1 MPCESG
7 ALMAATPLPL
17 KLVGISKSFSGVSAL
32 EDVTLEVQADSV
44 HGILGENGAG
54 KTTLMNIIAGLMRPD
69 SGRMEVMGVPISLGS
84 VRVGRVHGIGM
95 VHQHFKLVENQ
106 SVLDNIV
113 LAVGKSLFPR
123 KPRKLLKDVAYWCQ
137 KLNWPLDLD
146 AVVGSL
152 AVGRQQRVEII
163 KALCGGGKILILD
176 EPTAALTPAEVDEL
190 ALAVAGLAQA
200 GMTVLFISHKL
211 AEAVRIC
218 RTISILRRGKLV
230 YSGTTADLSVDQ
242 IAEKMVGA
250 KVDVPRLAQPTRHTE
265 TPPLLELIAVD
276 CRIGKRRPPILKQI
290 NLAVHRHEI
299 LGIAGV
305 DGNGQSELAAL
316 ISGAVNPTAG
326 RIVQGSSGNGTT
338 PIRLGYI
345 PEDRHKEALV
355 LPLPIVSN
363 LLLRNYRQ
371 RPFARWGFGRFG
383 TWRKHSADLVRQ
395 YDIRCRR
402 VEDVVATLSGGN
414 QQKIVLARELSQ
426 EPELILAVNP
436 TRGLDVGATAFVLRQ
451 LMEARARGAAI
462 ILIHGDLDEL
472 LSISDSVAVIHRGI
486 VTMTAWPDTSPAQIG
501 RLMLGGA

>member
-1 MPCESG
+1 MTT
-7 ALMAATPLPL
+7 ATPAL
-17 KLVGISKSFSGVSAL
+17 KLTGISKSFSVISAL
-32 EDVTLEVQADSV
+32 DDVTLEVRAGSV

-54 KTTLMNIIAGLMRPD
+54 KTTLMNIIAGLMRPE
-69 SGRMEVMGVPISLGS
+69 SGRMEVMGVPISMGS
-84 VRVGRVHGIGM
+84 VRSARAHGIGM

-123 KPRKLLKDVAYWCQ
+123 RPRKVLRDIDYWCRE
-137 KLNWPLDLD
+137 LNWPLELD
-146 AVVGSL
+146 APVGTL

-190 ALAVAGLAQA
+190 ALAVAGLARA

-211 AEAVRIC
+211 REVARIC

-230 YSGTTADLSVDQ
+230 YSGTIADLSVER

-250 KVDVPRLAQPTRHTE
+250 KVDVPRLTQPARHTE
-265 TPPLLELIAVD
+265 APPILELVD
-276 CRIGKRRPPILKQI
+276 VDYRVKKQRPPVLKQI
-290 NLAVHRHEI
+290 NLTLRPHEI

-316 ISGAVNPTAG
+316 ISGAANPTAG
-326 RIVQGSSGNGTT
+326 RIVLRGGGHANA
-338 PIRLGYI
+338 PISFGYI

-355 LPLPIVSN
+355 PPLPIVSN

-371 RPFARWGFGRFG
+371 RPFARWGFCRFG
-383 TWRKHSADLVRQ
+383 AWRKHSADLVRQ

-402 VEDVVATLSGGN
+402 VEDAAATLSGGN
-414 QQKIVLARELSQ
+414 QQKIVLSRELSRQ
-426 EPELILAVNP
+426 PELILAVNP

-451 LMEARARGAAI
+451 LLEARSRGAGI

-472 LSISDSVAVIHRGI
+472 LSISDRVAVINSG
-486 VTMTAWPDTSPAQIG
+486 TLTATAWPDTTPAQIG